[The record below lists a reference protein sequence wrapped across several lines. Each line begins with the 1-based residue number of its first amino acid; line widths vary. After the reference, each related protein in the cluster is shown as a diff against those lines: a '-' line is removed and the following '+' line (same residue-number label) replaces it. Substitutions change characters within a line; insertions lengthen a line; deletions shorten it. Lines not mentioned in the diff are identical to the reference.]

1 MIIQNK
7 EEFQKAKQ
15 EFIEQFKEQFKET
28 TLSRDQIVFLFYL
41 QRNLGVLSNAC
52 KAYNIS
58 RTAIY
63 KWKKKSVEFAQAF
76 DEVTEYTTDKVE
88 ASLLEQIL
96 KDKNTQATIFY
107 LKSKGKQSG
116 YGDHIHVEH
125 SGNISNQSVEGMSDE
140 QLARIARGEELFPE
154 VAAEESIPTDS
165 ASSDN
170 GA

>member
-63 KWKKKSVEFAQAF
+63 KW
-76 DEVTEYTTDKVE
+76 
-88 ASLLEQIL
+88 
-96 KDKNTQATIFY
+96 
-107 LKSKGKQSG
+107 
-116 YGDHIHVEH
+116 
-125 SGNISNQSVEGMSDE
+125 
-140 QLARIARGEELFPE
+140 
-154 VAAEESIPTDS
+154 
-165 ASSDN
+165 
-170 GA
+170 

>member
-1 MIIQNK
+1 MFTSYAVIVEKFAERHYISKFKKKYKNAW
-7 EEFQKAKQ
+7 EITWGAVE
-15 EFIEQFKEQFKET
+15 EQFKEQFKET

-107 LKSKGKQSG
+107 LKSK
-116 YGDHIHVEH
+116 
-125 SGNISNQSVEGMSDE
+125 
-140 QLARIARGEELFPE
+140 
-154 VAAEESIPTDS
+154 
-165 ASSDN
+165 
-170 GA
+170 